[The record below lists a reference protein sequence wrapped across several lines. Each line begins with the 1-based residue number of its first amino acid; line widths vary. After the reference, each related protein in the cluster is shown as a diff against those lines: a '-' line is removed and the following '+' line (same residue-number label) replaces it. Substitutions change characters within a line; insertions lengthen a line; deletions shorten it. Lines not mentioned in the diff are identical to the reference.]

1 MATAR
6 LDLRLD
12 EEIKA
17 RAEKA
22 SALLGLKSLTDY
34 VVRLMDEDST
44 QVIDKYEGITIEDS
58 SFDLFFE
65 ACEKARA
72 PNKALLG
79 ALAFTE
85 EKGIK

>member
-17 RAEKA
+17 KAEKA

-44 QVIDKYEGITIEDS
+44 QVIDKYGTITIEDS
-58 SFDLFFE
+58 TFDLFYE
-65 ACEKARA
+65 ACEKVKA

-79 ALAFTE
+79 ALVYSE